1 MIKQLSQLAQV
12 QNTLQNSANK
22 PTQFNASLPMRLEVM
37 EKMQGIR
44 YMLKVGNIAMETKS
58 LKELEIGGKYWA
70 QMARGSAGGITLSNL
85 IKQPDLLKEQNVP
98 LKLSS
103 EAMQEFLKGENPFDV
118 MKGFLS
124 DRLANAESRW
134 EFAFLSHMLMSLKQ
148 KVLTIPL
155 HYDDESKDGLMQ
167 LRKKRIGE
175 QECLEFYSVFANL
188 GATWGLLWNFKEGVR
203 LDISVMYEG
212 VARLLRENLKELE
225 FIRETNI
232 SVDSGIVPLYDFSN
246 SLLDL
251 EG

>member
-1 MIKQLSQLAQV
+1 MIKQLSQLSQV
-12 QNTLQNSANK
+12 QNTLQNSVSK
-22 PTQFNASLPMRLEVM
+22 PTQFNAALPMKLEVM

-58 LKELEIGGKYWA
+58 LKELEVGGKYWA
-70 QMARGSAGGITLSNL
+70 QMGRGSTGAITLSNL
-85 IKQPDLLKEQNVP
+85 IKQPDLLKDQNVP

-103 EAMQEFLKGENPFDV
+103 EVMQQFLEGENPFEA

-124 DRLANAESRW
+124 ERLASSESRW

-167 LRKKRIGE
+167 LRKRRVGSE
-175 QECLEFYSVFANL
+175 ECLEFYSVFSNL
-188 GATWGLLWNFKEGVR
+188 GATWGMLWNFKEGVR

-212 VARLLRENLKELE
+212 VARLLRENLNELE

-232 SVDSGIVPLYDFSN
+232 SVDSAIVPLYDFSD